1 MIAWNRIRLIVGT
14 AVAAFAVDQVAKR
27 LMIDF
32 VFADTRSVAVA
43 PFFNLT
49 LGFNFGV
56 SFGMFDETFFDA
68 VWLLVA
74 IKAAILALVAGF
86 AYKSND
92 GVEAFAFALVLG
104 GGIANLFD
112 RIRIGAVIDFLDLHY
127 AGWHW
132 PTFNTADIAIV
143 GGCAIVGFRAFFAPR
158 RDAAPREG
166 AP

>member
-1 MIAWNRIRLIVGT
+1 MIAWNRIRLVAGT
-14 AVAAFAVDQVAKR
+14 TVAAFAVDQVAKR

-68 VWLLVA
+68 VWVLVA
-74 IKAAILALVAGF
+74 INATILVLVAGF
-86 AYKSND
+86 AYKTGD
-92 GVEAFAFALVLG
+92 GIEAFAFALVLG
-104 GGIANLFD
+104 GGLANLVD
-112 RIRIGAVIDFLDLHY
+112 RVRIGAVIDFLDLHY

-143 GGCAIVGFRAFFAPR
+143 GGCVIVGFRAFFAR
-158 RDAAPREG
+158 RLEPSKHRG
-166 AP
+166 QP

>member
-1 MIAWNRIRLIVGT
+1 MIAWNRIRTIVGT
-14 AVAAFAVDQVAKR
+14 AATAFVVDQVAKR

-68 VWLLVA
+68 VWVLVA
-74 IKAAILALVAGF
+74 IKATILVLVAGF
-86 AYKSND
+86 AYKTGD
-92 GVEAFAFALVLG
+92 GIEAFAFALVLG
-104 GGIANLFD
+104 GGLANLAD

-127 AGWHW
+127 AGSHW

-143 GGCAIVGFRAFFAPR
+143 GGCVIVGFRAFFVQVREAR
-158 RDAAPREG
+158 RR
-166 AP
+166 